1 MVASSIYGSSPFS
14 YSNGTTF
21 PLSTFSPNS
30 FVNVQKGDPVAFG
43 PYWEKVR
50 DECTVEIKGDEWMSY
65 FGDTNNLCWYMVPQ
79 MRDAILR
86 LHNVVGN
93 AVTKD
98 KFLVLGTGSSQLYQA
113 LLYALSPSEPS
124 DRPINVVA
132 AAPYYSEYKDATDIL
147 QSRLFQWTGDASMYD
162 KDEPYIELV
171 TSPNNPDGTLRTPVV
186 NSGAEGKVIYD
197 LAYYWPQY
205 TPITYEVD
213 HDVMLFTFSKCT
225 GHAGSRLGWAFVKDI
240 EVAKKMIRFVHLNS
254 IGVSKESQIRAA
266 KMIGVICDGYQN
278 LKSIGSDHLFF
289 DYGKRLM
296 KERWEKFKGAI
307 EQSKVFTLTKYP
319 TSYCHFNKDLSEQ
332 YPAFA
337 WLKCV
342 EGIENGES
350 YLEKLKIR
358 TRGGERFGVDAK
370 YVRVSMIG
378 TDDEFIELCTRL
390 SNAKRE

>member
-1 MVASSIYGSSPFS
+1 M
-14 YSNGTTF
+14 
-21 PLSTFSPNS
+21 
-30 FVNVQKGDPVAFG
+30 QRGDPVAFG
-43 PYWEKVR
+43 PYWETVR
-50 DECTVEIKGDEWMSY
+50 NECTVDIKGDEWMSY
-65 FGDTNNLCWYMVPQ
+65 LCDTNNLCWYMVPQ

-93 AVTKD
+93 VVTKD

-113 LLYALSPSEPS
+113 LLYALSPSES
-124 DRPINVVA
+124 SHHPINVVA

-147 QSRLFQWTGDASMYD
+147 QSRLFKWTGDAALYD
-162 KDEPYIELV
+162 KDEPYIEVV
-171 TSPNNPDGTLRTPVV
+171 TSPNNPDGTLRVPVV
-186 NSGAEGKVIYD
+186 NSKVDGKIIYD

-205 TPITYEVD
+205 TPITYELD

-225 GHAGSRLGWAFVKDI
+225 GHAGSRIGWAIVKDI
-240 EVAKKMIRFVHLNS
+240 EVAKKMIKFIQLNS
-254 IGVSKESQIRAA
+254 IGVSRESQIRAA
-266 KMIGVICDGYQN
+266 KIIGVICDGYQN
-278 LKSIGSDHLFF
+278 LKSIESDRLFF
-289 DYGKRLM
+289 YHSKRLM

-319 TSYCHFNKDLSEQ
+319 TSYCHFNKDFSEQ

-342 EGIENGES
+342 EGIEDGES
-350 YLEKLKIR
+350 YLKKLKIR

-370 YVRVSMIG
+370 HVRVSMIG

>member
-1 MVASSIYGSSPFS
+1 MVVSTISGSSPLS
-14 YSNGTTF
+14 YSNGTTI
-21 PLSTFSPNS
+21 PLSTFSSNS
-30 FVNVQKGDPVAFG
+30 FVNVEKGDPVAFRS
-43 PYWEKVR
+43 YWEKMR
-50 DECTVEIKGDEWMSY
+50 EECTIEIKGDEWMSY

-86 LHNVVGN
+86 LHDMVGN

-113 LLYALSPSEPS
+113 LLYALSSLEPS

-147 QSRLFQWTGDASMYD
+147 QSRLFQWTGDAALYD
-162 KDEPYIELV
+162 KGEPYMEVV
-171 TSPNNPDGTLRTPVV
+171 TSPNNPDGTLRVPVV
-186 NSGAEGKVIYD
+186 NSGAKGKVIYD

-205 TPITYEVD
+205 TPIIYEAD

-225 GHAGSRLGWAFVKDI
+225 GHAGSRIGWAFVTDI

-266 KMIGVICDGYQN
+266 KIIGVICDGYQN
-278 LKSIGSDHLFF
+278 LKFIESDRLFF
-289 DYGKRLM
+289 YYSKRLM
-296 KERWEKFKGAI
+296 KERWEKFKGAV

-319 TSYCHFNKDLSEQ
+319 TSYCHFNKDISEQ

-342 EGIENGES
+342 EGIEDGES

-358 TRGGERFGVDAK
+358 TRGGKRFGVDTK
-370 YVRVSMIG
+370 YVRISMIG
-378 TDDEFIELCTRL
+378 TDDEFIKLCTRL

>member
-1 MVASSIYGSSPFS
+1 MVVSTINGTSPLS
-14 YSNGTTF
+14 HSNGTTI
-21 PLSTFSPNS
+21 PLSTFSRNS
-30 FVNVQKGDPVAFG
+30 FVNVEKGDPVAFR

-65 FGDTNNLCWYMVPQ
+65 LGDTNNLCWYMVPQ

-113 LLYALSPSEPS
+113 LLYALSPSES
-124 DRPINVVA
+124 SHRPINVVA

-147 QSRLFQWTGDASMYD
+147 QSRLFQWTGDAALYD
-162 KDEPYIELV
+162 KDEPYIEVV
-171 TSPNNPDGTLRTPVV
+171 TSPNNPDGTLRVPVV
-186 NSGAEGKVIYD
+186 NSGVEGKIIYD

-205 TPITYEVD
+205 TPITDQLD
-213 HDVMLFTFSKCT
+213 HDVMVFTFSKCT
-225 GHAGSRLGWAFVKDI
+225 GHAGSRIGWAFVKDI
-240 EVAKKMIRFVHLNS
+240 EVAKKMIRFVQLNS
-254 IGVSKESQIRAA
+254 IGVSRESQIRAA
-266 KMIGVICDGYQN
+266 KMIGVICDGYKN
-278 LKSIGSDHLFF
+278 LKSIESDHLFF
-289 DYGKRLM
+289 DYSKRLM

-307 EQSKVFTLTKYP
+307 EKSKVFTLTKYP

-337 WLKCV
+337 WLKCL
-342 EGIENGES
+342 EGIKDGES

-358 TRGGERFGVDAK
+358 TRGGGRFGVDTK

-378 TDDEFIELCTRL
+378 TEDEFIELCTRL